1 MPGSSAA
8 AAITAREVPELRA
21 DLVAWLGDPSPR
33 GARGRPLMK
42 LGQAQWGHGF
52 VDTLHTSLRAAE
64 LYYVNADMA
73 RFAVAASTQLP
84 SFRLTREEL
93 PSPHGLVV
101 WEQPI
106 TDPPFPIDVPCWGAM
121 WTTGRG
127 GVGVSILAERD
138 AHMRFLAA
146 ADPVQGHREL
156 TTAEKAVLRRLD
168 PPTDLVLAG
177 FTNMPFTEAP
187 QWLPDA
193 PLPTGLTPGELSREI
208 ESRTFLDQVERTL
221 VATWLLMG
229 QTLTRDEPVT
239 TPKSAAKRIARMDP
253 SLLTSTRYCT
263 LRHQSTAPSERSDG
277 DVLSLS
283 YRHRW
288 IVRGHWRNH
297 AYGTGQ
303 ALRRRIW
310 ISPHL
315 KGPDGAPLTDPSKLV
330 NILRR

>member
-1 MPGSSAA
+1 MARSSAA
-8 AAITAREVPELRA
+8 AVIKARELPGLRA
-21 DLVAWLGDPSPR
+21 DLVTWLDDPFPS
-33 GARGRPLMK
+33 GARGSVFAQQ
-42 LGQAQWGHGF
+42 GQAHWGTGF
-52 VDTLHTSLRAAE
+52 IDVLHTSLRAAE
-64 LYYVNADMA
+64 LYYVNADMTKLC
-73 RFAVAASTQLP
+73 VAASTQLP
-84 SFRLTREEL
+84 SYRLNREDL

-106 TDPPFPIDVPCWGAM
+106 TDPPFPLGVPYWGAM
-121 WTTGRG
+121 WTAGPG
-127 GVGVSILAERD
+127 GVGVSFLVERED
-138 AHMRFLAA
+138 HVRFVAC
-146 ADPVQGHREL
+146 ADPVQGHQEL
-156 TTAEKAVLRRLD
+156 TTAQKAAIRRAY
-168 PPTDLVLAG
+168 PTDLVISG
-177 FTNMPFTEAP
+177 TTNMPFTEAP
-187 QWLPDA
+187 QWLPDV

-208 ESRTFLDQVERTL
+208 DSRTFLDQAERTL
-221 VATWLLMG
+221 ITTWLLMG

-253 SLLTSTRYCT
+253 SLLTSARYCT
-263 LRHQSTAPSERSDG
+263 LRHQSAVPSERAGG

-297 AYGTGQ
+297 AYGTLQ
-303 ALRRRIW
+303 TLRRRIW